1 MAISSPIQ
9 EIKERLDVVEFIRSY
24 ITLLPA
30 GKNFKAPCPFHKEK
44 TPSFIVSPERQTW
57 HCFGSCSEGGDI
69 IKFLMKYE
77 NLEFYEALKIL
88 AEKAGIELKKTN
100 PLEHRQFGILYDI
113 NDAAKNFFAGQL
125 KNESSAEALKYLL
138 ERGLKKETIEEF
150 ELGFSNNDF
159 DSLTRHL
166 IKSRFNIQDIER
178 AGLNFKNERGS
189 YVDRFR
195 GRIIFPIYNH
205 FGKVVAFTG
214 RVLPKYERP
223 EFGKYVNS
231 PETLIFSKS
240 KILYG
245 FHKSKEHIRASK
257 SAVLV
262 EGQMDFLMAYQDG
275 VKNIV
280 ASSGTALTESHLK
293 SLSRMAEQLVFC
305 FDSDEAGFNAAERA
319 IDLASANDLAAKI
332 LTLKDYKDPAE
343 AVQKSPGKFSEL
355 VAGAKHAMEFYFK
368 RYLENTDLHGLET
381 DKHEY
386 NIGGLKKNLRI
397 ILGKI
402 KNLASPIERSH
413 WLKELSVLAKIE
425 EKVLAEEMEML
436 KTRIITDKNTDK
448 RGYIGLSQFNNN
460 NQRET
465 VLSRRDLIAQRLL
478 SILSV
483 KEDFKEQMDEY
494 SDYLPVDY
502 LMILKNM
509 AGGADIADSFEKER
523 IDNLSGMIDLRSAFE
538 SKFDGDDEEKE
549 EKIKREFYDLICQL
563 KLEYLKEKRQGVSNL
578 IKEAETKGDS
588 EGVGKLMEEFVQI
601 NKAMIF

>member
-1 MAISSPIQ
+1 MANSPIQ
-9 EIKERLDVVEFIRSY
+9 EIKDRLDIAEFIRSY

-30 GKNFKAPCPFHKEK
+30 GKNFKALCPFHKEK

-57 HCFGSCSEGGDI
+57 HCFGSCGEGGDV

-88 AEKAGIELKKTN
+88 AEKTGIELKKTN
-100 PLEHRQFGILYDI
+100 PLEHRQFGVLYEI
-113 NDAAKNFFAGQL
+113 NETAKDFFAEQL

-166 IKSRFNIQDIER
+166 IKSGFNIQDIER

-245 FHKSKEHIRASK
+245 FHKSKEYIRASK

-275 VKNIV
+275 VKNVV
-280 ASSGTALTESHLK
+280 ASSGTALTENHLK
-293 SLSRMAEQLVFC
+293 SLSRIAEQLIFC

-319 IDLASANDLAAKI
+319 IDLAAANDLAAKI

-343 AVQKSPGKFSEL
+343 TVQKSPGKLLEL
-355 VAGAKHAMEFYFK
+355 VIGAKRAMEFYFN
-368 RYLENTDLHGLET
+368 RYLGKDEG
-381 DKHEY
+381 
-386 NIGGLKKNLRI
+386 IGGLKKNLRI

-413 WLKELSVLAKIE
+413 WLKELSILAKIE
-425 EKVLAEEMEML
+425 EKILAEEMEML
-436 KTRIITDKNTDK
+436 KIRINAGKKTDN
-448 RGYIGLSQFNNN
+448 RGYIDLNQFNN
-460 NQRET
+460 NQREA

-478 SILSV
+478 GILSM
-483 KEDFKEQMDEY
+483 KEDFREQINEY

-502 LMILKNM
+502 LMILKSM
-509 AGGADIADSFEKER
+509 SGGIDTENSFEKER
-523 IDNLSGMIDLRSAFE
+523 IDNLSGMISLRSAFE
-538 SKFDGDDEEKE
+538 SPFDGDEEEKK
-549 EKIKREFYDLICQL
+549 EKMKKEFCDLTCQL
-563 KLEYLKEKRQGVSNL
+563 KLEYLKEKRQGVANL
-578 IKEAETKGDS
+578 IKEAEIKGDN
-588 EGVGKLMEEFVQI
+588 EKMGEALKEFAEI
-601 NKAMIF
+601 SKMIQNVKVSG

>member
-1 MAISSPIQ
+1 MANSPIQ
-9 EIKERLDVVEFIRSY
+9 EIKDRLDIAEFIRSY

-30 GKNFKAPCPFHKEK
+30 GKNFKALCPFHKEK

-57 HCFGSCSEGGDI
+57 HCFGSCGEGGDV

-88 AEKAGIELKKTN
+88 AEKTGIELKKTN
-100 PLEHRQFGILYDI
+100 PLEHRQFGVLYEI
-113 NDAAKNFFAGQL
+113 NETAKDFFAEQL

-166 IKSRFNIQDIER
+166 IKSGFNIQDIER

-245 FHKSKEHIRASK
+245 FHKSKEYIRASK

-275 VKNIV
+275 VKNVV
-280 ASSGTALTESHLK
+280 ASSGTALTENHLK
-293 SLSRMAEQLVFC
+293 SLSRIAEQLIFC

-319 IDLASANDLAAKI
+319 IDLAAANDLAAKI

-343 AVQKSPGKFSEL
+343 TVQKSPGKLLEL
-355 VAGAKHAMEFYFK
+355 VIGAKRAMEFYFN
-368 RYLENTDLHGLET
+368 RYLGKDEG
-381 DKHEY
+381 
-386 NIGGLKKNLRI
+386 IGGLKKNLRI

-413 WLKELSVLAKIE
+413 WLKELSILAKIE
-425 EKVLAEEMEML
+425 EKILAEEMEML
-436 KTRIITDKNTDK
+436 KIRINAGKKTDN
-448 RGYIGLSQFNNN
+448 RGYIDLNQFNN
-460 NQRET
+460 NQREA

-478 SILSV
+478 GILSM
-483 KEDFKEQMDEY
+483 KEDFREQINEY

-502 LMILKNM
+502 LMILKSM
-509 AGGADIADSFEKER
+509 SGGIDTENSFEKER
-523 IDNLSGMIDLRSAFE
+523 IDNLSGMISLRSAFE
-538 SKFDGDDEEKE
+538 SPFDGDEEEKK
-549 EKIKREFYDLICQL
+549 EKMKKEFCDLTCQL
-563 KLEYLKEKRQGVSNL
+563 KLEYLKEKRQGVANL
-578 IKEAETKGDS
+578 IKEAEIKGDN
-588 EGVGKLMEEFVQI
+588 EKMGEALKEFAEI
-601 NKAMIF
+601 SKMIQNVKVISG

>member
-1 MAISSPIQ
+1 MANSPIQ
-9 EIKERLDVVEFIRSY
+9 EIKDRLDIAEFIRSY

-30 GKNFKAPCPFHKEK
+30 GKNFKALCPFHKEK

-57 HCFGSCSEGGDI
+57 HCFGSCGEGGDV

-88 AEKAGIELKKTN
+88 AEKTGIELKKTN
-100 PLEHRQFGILYDI
+100 PLEHRQFGVLYEI
-113 NDAAKNFFAGQL
+113 NETAKDFFAEQL

-166 IKSRFNIQDIER
+166 IKSGFNIQDIER

-245 FHKSKEHIRASK
+245 FHKSKEYIRASK

-275 VKNIV
+275 VKNVV
-280 ASSGTALTESHLK
+280 ASSGTALTENHLK
-293 SLSRMAEQLVFC
+293 SLSRIAEQLIFC

-319 IDLASANDLAAKI
+319 IDLAAANDLAAKI

-343 AVQKSPGKFSEL
+343 AVQKSPGKLLEL
-355 VAGAKHAMEFYFK
+355 VIGAKRAMEFYFN
-368 RYLENTDLHGLET
+368 RYLGKDEG
-381 DKHEY
+381 
-386 NIGGLKKNLRI
+386 IGGLKKNLRI

-413 WLKELSVLAKIE
+413 WLKELSILAKIE
-425 EKVLAEEMEML
+425 EKILAEEMEML
-436 KTRIITDKNTDK
+436 KIRINAGKKTDN
-448 RGYIGLSQFNNN
+448 RGYIDLNQFNNS
-460 NQRET
+460 QREA

-478 SILSV
+478 GILSM
-483 KEDFKEQMDEY
+483 KEDFREQINEY

-502 LMILKNM
+502 LMILKSM
-509 AGGADIADSFEKER
+509 SGGIDTENSFEKER
-523 IDNLSGMIDLRSAFE
+523 IDNLSGMISLRSAFE
-538 SKFDGDDEEKE
+538 SPFDGDEEEKK
-549 EKIKREFYDLICQL
+549 EKMKKEFCDLTCQL
-563 KLEYLKEKRQGVSNL
+563 KLEYLKEKRQGVANL
-578 IKEAETKGDS
+578 IKEAEIKGDN
-588 EGVGKLMEEFVQI
+588 EKMGEALKEFAEI
-601 NKAMIF
+601 SKMIQNVKVSG

>member
-1 MAISSPIQ
+1 MNTSSIQ
-9 EIKERLDVVEFIRSY
+9 EIKDRLDIADFIRSY

-30 GKNFKAPCPFHKEK
+30 GKNFKAVCPFHKEK

-77 NLEFYEALKIL
+77 NLEFYEALKVL

-113 NDAAKNFFAGQL
+113 NEVAKNFFASQL
-125 KNESSAEALKYLL
+125 ESESSAEALKYLL
-138 ERGLKKETIEEF
+138 ERGLKKETIGEF

-159 DSLTRHL
+159 DPLTRHL
-166 IKSRFNIQDIER
+166 IKAGFAIQDIER
-178 AGLNFKNERGS
+178 AGLNFKNDRGS
-189 YVDRFR
+189 YIDRFR

-245 FHKSKEHIRASK
+245 FHKSKEYIRALK

-275 VKNIV
+275 VKNVV

-293 SLSRMAEQLVFC
+293 SLSRIAEQLVFC

-319 IDLASANDLAAKI
+319 IDLAATNDFAAKI
-332 LTLKDYKDPAE
+332 LTLNGYKDPAE

-355 VAGAKHAMEFYFK
+355 VVGAKHAMEFYFS
-368 RYLENTDLHGLET
+368 RYLAESEG
-381 DKHEY
+381 
-386 NIGGLKKNLRI
+386 IGGLKKNLRI

-402 KNLASPIERSH
+402 KNLVSPIERSH

-425 EKVLAEEMEML
+425 ERVLAEEMGML
-436 KTRIITDKNTDK
+436 KTRIGIDKKSDN
-448 RGYIGLSQFNNN
+448 RINIGLNQFNNDG
-460 NQRET
+460 QRET

-478 SILSV
+478 SILSI
-483 KEDFKEQMDEY
+483 KEDFKEQINEY

-502 LMILKNM
+502 LMILKSM
-509 AGGADIADSFEKER
+509 AGGTDSADNFEKER

-538 SKFDGDDEEKE
+538 SKFDGDEEEKE
-549 EKIKREFYDLICQL
+549 EKMKKEFCDLICQL

>member
-1 MAISSPIQ
+1 MNTSSVQ
-9 EIKERLDVVEFIRSY
+9 EIKDRLDIAEFIRSY

-30 GKNFKAPCPFHKEK
+30 GKNFKALCPFHNEK
-44 TPSFIVSPERQTW
+44 TPSFIVSPEKQTW

-113 NDAAKNFFAGQL
+113 NDTAKNFFVEQL
-125 KNESSAEALKYLL
+125 KSESSAEALEYLL
-138 ERGLKKETIEEF
+138 GRGLKKETIEEF
-150 ELGFSNNDF
+150 ELGFSNTNDF

-166 IKSRFNIQDIER
+166 IKSGFNIQDIER
-178 AGLNFKNERGS
+178 AGLNFKNDRGT
-189 YVDRFR
+189 YMDRFR
-195 GRIIFPIYNH
+195 GRIIFPIHNH

-214 RVLPKYERP
+214 RILPKYERP

-240 KILYG
+240 KVLYG
-245 FHKSKEHIRASK
+245 FHKSKEYIRNLK

-275 VKNIV
+275 VKNVV

-293 SLSRMAEQLVFC
+293 SLSRMADQLVFC

-319 IDLASANDLAAKI
+319 IDLAAANDLAAKI
-332 LTLKDYKDPAE
+332 MTLKGYKDPAE

-355 VAGAKHAMEFYFK
+355 VADAKHAMEFYFS
-368 RYLENTDLHGLET
+368 RYMGEGGD
-381 DKHEY
+381 
-386 NIGGLKKNLRI
+386 IGGLKKNLRI

-402 KNLASPIERSH
+402 KNLVSPIERSH
-413 WLKELSVLAKIE
+413 WLKELSNLSKIE
-425 EKVLAEEMEML
+425 ERVLAEEMEMI
-436 KTRIITDKNTDK
+436 KTRIGADK
-448 RGYIGLSQFNNN
+448 RVNIGLNQFGDNGR
-460 NQRET
+460 REA

-478 SILSV
+478 SILSI
-483 KEDFKEQMDEY
+483 KEDFKEQIDEY

-502 LMILKNM
+502 LMILKSM
-509 AGGADIADSFEKER
+509 FGGAGSSDSFEKER
-523 IDNLSGMIDLRSAFE
+523 IDNLSGMVYLRSAFE
-538 SKFDGDDEEKE
+538 SKFDGDEEEIEEKM
-549 EKIKREFYDLICQL
+549 KKEFCDLTCQL
-563 KLEYLKEKRQGVSNL
+563 KLEYLKEKRQGVANM
-578 IKEAETKGDS
+578 IKEAEAKGN
-588 EGVGKLMEEFVQI
+588 EEQIKTLLEEFTQI
-601 NKAMIF
+601 SRAMTA